1 MSIKT
6 LTADSEILKKNLLYS
21 SLTEFYDSI
30 SPEDMERFLDIIS
43 GKSKISLRIIDW
55 FVTNY
60 SKKKNIVYYI
70 NQESEV
76 EGSGA
81 GASEGKKKGSNKK
94 KRVSPKARYQE
105 NAPDKVNNSTVQF
118 FVYLRYRSQLTSY
131 HKIKFDPFCR
141 NDRIINWGPNGDI
154 TTTLAQLNFFKWAIE
169 NRVLDYIEGHLKEIE
184 LDMNTNIRPGKDKK
198 KGSGKKKTVKAS
210 NATAKTGDEEGCG
223 SVGAAVGGGGG
234 GGGGSGSGTVSG
246 TVSKKKRRELST
258 NATKTI
264 NKHKFTVVLDF
275 D

>member
-6 LTADSEILKKNLLYS
+6 LSADSEILKKNLLYS
-21 SLTEFYDSI
+21 SLTKFYDSI
-30 SPEDMERFLDIIS
+30 SPEDMERFLDIIN

-70 NQESEV
+70 SQEGEGDGEEV
-76 EGSGA
+76 PGA
-81 GASEGKKKGSNKK
+81 GDGKKKGSNKK

-105 NAPDKVNNSTVQF
+105 NAPEKVNNSTVQF

-141 NDRIINWGPNGDI
+141 NDRIVHWGPNGDI

-184 LDMNTNIRPGKDKK
+184 VDMNTNIRPGKDKK
-198 KGSGKKKTVKAS
+198 KGSGKKKTVKATANT
-210 NATAKTGDEEGCG
+210 NAAATPKTGEEE
-223 SVGAAVGGGGG
+223 SSSSAATVG
-234 GGGGSGSGTVSG
+234 G

>member
-6 LTADSEILKKNLLYS
+6 LSADSEILKKNLLYS
-21 SLTEFYDSI
+21 SLTEFYSGI
-30 SPEDMERFLDIIS
+30 PEEDMERFLDIIS

-70 NQESEV
+70 NQ
-76 EGSGA
+76 GA
-81 GASEGKKKGSNKK
+81 GNSASATGKKGSNKR
-94 KRVSPKARYQE
+94 KRLSPKARYQE

-141 NDRIINWGPNGDI
+141 NDRIVNWGPNGDI

-169 NRVLDYIEGHLKEIE
+169 NRVLDYISAHLKEIE
-184 LDMNTNIRPGKDKK
+184 LDMNTNIRPGKEKK
-198 KGSGKKKTVKAS
+198 KGSGKKKTVKAPK
-210 NATAKTGDEEGCG
+210 A
-223 SVGAAVGGGGG
+223 GGGTETDTVNADETSGSG
-234 GGGGSGSGTVSG
+234 SGSGGSGSSVSSSSS
-246 TVSKKKRRELST
+246 VSKKKRRELST

>member
-6 LTADSEILKKNLLYS
+6 LSADSEILKKNLLYS

-70 NQESEV
+70 NQDEETNTS
-76 EGSGA
+76 S
-81 GASEGKKKGSNKK
+81 SKKGSNKK
-94 KRVSPKARYQE
+94 KRISPKARYQE
-105 NAPDKVNNSTVQF
+105 NAPDKVNNSTIQF

-141 NDRIINWGPNGDI
+141 NDRIINWGSNKDI

-169 NRVLDYIEGHLKEIE
+169 NRVLDYIQGHLKEIE
-184 LDMNTNIRPGKDKK
+184 LDMNTNIRPNKDKK
-198 KGSGKKKTVKAS
+198 KSSGKKKTVKAPKAS
-210 NATAKTGDEEGCG
+210 A
-223 SVGAAVGGGGG
+223 SGGGNASEDESSNSNGNG
-234 GGGGSGSGTVSG
+234 LGSG

>member
-6 LTADSEILKKNLLYS
+6 LSADSEILKKNLLYS
-21 SLTEFYDSI
+21 SLTEFYSGI
-30 SPEDMERFLDIIS
+30 PEEDMERFLDIIT

-70 NQESEV
+70 NQGTGTS
-76 EGSGA
+76 
-81 GASEGKKKGSNKK
+81 ASASATGKKGSNKR
-94 KRVSPKARYQE
+94 KRLSPKARYQE
-105 NAPDKVNNSTVQF
+105 NAPEKVNNSTVQF

-141 NDRIINWGPNGDI
+141 NDRIVNWGPNGDI

-169 NRVLDYIEGHLKEIE
+169 NRVLDYISAHLKEIE
-184 LDMNTNIRPGKDKK
+184 IDMNTNIRPGKDKK
-198 KGSGKKKTVKAS
+198 KGSGKKKTVKAPK
-210 NATAKTGDEEGCG
+210 A
-223 SVGAAVGGGGG
+223 GGGTETDTVNTDETSGSG
-234 GGGGSGSGTVSG
+234 SAGGGS
-246 TVSKKKRRELST
+246 VSKKKRRELST

>member
-70 NQESEV
+70 SQDG
-76 EGSGA
+76 EGDEGPDGA
-81 GASEGKKKGSNKK
+81 SSASEGKKKGSSKK

-141 NDRIINWGPNGDI
+141 NDRIVKWGPNADI

-169 NRVLDYIEGHLKEIE
+169 NRVLDYIEEHLKEIE

-198 KGSGKKKTVKAS
+198 KSSGKKKTVKAS
-210 NATAKTGDEEGCG
+210 TSASTSKMGDEEGAG
-223 SVGAAVGGGGG
+223 SATAGG
-234 GGGGSGSGTVSG
+234 G

>member
-6 LTADSEILKKNLLYS
+6 LAADSEVLKKNLLYS
-21 SLTEFYDSI
+21 SLTKFYNSI
-30 SPEDMERFLDIIS
+30 AKEDIELFLDIIS

-70 NQESEV
+70 NNDGESKL
-76 EGSGA
+76 GSK
-81 GASEGKKKGSNKK
+81 GKNGSLKK
-94 KRVSPKARYQE
+94 KRFSPKSKFQE
-105 NAPDKVNNSTVQF
+105 NAPERVNSSTTQF
-118 FVYLRYRSQLTSY
+118 FVYLKYRAQLTSY

-141 NDRIINWGPNGDI
+141 NDRIVNWGPNGDI

-169 NRVLDYIEGHLKEIE
+169 NRVLEYIQNHLKEIE
-184 LDMNTNIRPGKDKK
+184 VDMNTNIRPNKDKDK
-198 KGSGKKKTVKAS
+198 TKTKTKKKKNVVS
-210 NATAKTGDEEGCG
+210 GGHLSGDEKSDSEETG
-223 SVGAAVGGGGG
+223 S
-234 GGGGSGSGTVSG
+234 SISSTN
-246 TVSKKKRRELST
+246 SKRKRRELSN

-264 NKHKFTVVLDF
+264 NKHTFNITLDF

>member
-30 SPEDMERFLDIIS
+30 SSEDLQRFIDIIS
-43 GKSKISLRIIDW
+43 GNSKISLRIIDW

-70 NQESEV
+70 NQDEDANTTPS
-76 EGSGA
+76 
-81 GASEGKKKGSNKK
+81 KRGSNKK
-94 KRVSPKARYQE
+94 KRISPKARYQE
-105 NAPDKVNNSTVQF
+105 NAPDKVNNSTIQF

-141 NDRIINWGPNGDI
+141 NDRIINWGPNKDI

-184 LDMNTNIRPGKDKK
+184 VDMNTNIRPSKDKK
-198 KGSGKKKTVKAS
+198 KSSGKKKTVKAPKVS
-210 NATAKTGDEEGCG
+210 A
-223 SVGAAVGGGGG
+223 SGGGNGNLSEDESSSGTGG
-234 GGGGSGSGTVSG
+234 GTGG
-246 TVSKKKRRELST
+246 VSKKKRRELST

>member
-6 LTADSEILKKNLLYS
+6 LSADSEILKKNLLYS
-21 SLTEFYDSI
+21 SLSEFYEGI
-30 SPEDMERFLDIIS
+30 SDEDMERFLDIIS

-70 NQESEV
+70 NQGN
-76 EGSGA
+76 EGNTSG
-81 GASEGKKKGSNKK
+81 SKKGSNKR
-94 KRVSPKARYQE
+94 KRVSLKARYQE
-105 NAPDKVNNSTVQF
+105 NAPDKVNNSTIQF

-141 NDRIINWGPNGDI
+141 NDRIVNWGPNRDI

-169 NRVLDYIEGHLKEIE
+169 NRVLDYISAHLKDIEI
-184 LDMNTNIRPGKDKK
+184 DMNTNIRPTKEKK
-198 KGSGKKKTVKAS
+198 KSSGKKKTVKA
-210 NATAKTGDEEGCG
+210 NKTGG
-223 SVGAAVGGGGG
+223 SVDTSGNASGDEGNSGGGGG
-234 GGGGSGSGTVSG
+234 ASGTSG
-246 TVSKKKRRELST
+246 ASGASVTASKKKRRELST

>member
-70 NQESEV
+70 SQESEG
-76 EGSGA
+76 EGGGA

-223 SVGAAVGGGGG
+223 GVGAAVGGG
-234 GGGGSGSGTVSG
+234 SGSGSG

>member
-6 LTADSEILKKNLLYS
+6 LSADSEILKKNLLYS
-21 SLTEFYDSI
+21 SLTEFYSGI
-30 SPEDMERFLDIIS
+30 PEEDMERFLDIIT

-70 NQESEV
+70 NQGTGTS
-76 EGSGA
+76 
-81 GASEGKKKGSNKK
+81 ASASATGKKGSNKR
-94 KRVSPKARYQE
+94 KRLSPKARYQE

-141 NDRIINWGPNGDI
+141 NDRIVNWGPNGDI

-169 NRVLDYIEGHLKEIE
+169 NRVLDYISAHLKEIE
-184 LDMNTNIRPGKDKK
+184 IDMNTNIRPGKDKK
-198 KGSGKKKTVKAS
+198 KGSGKKKTVKAPK
-210 NATAKTGDEEGCG
+210 A
-223 SVGAAVGGGGG
+223 GGGTEIDTVSADESNSGG
-234 GGGGSGSGTVSG
+234 GAGGGS
-246 TVSKKKRRELST
+246 VSKKKRRELST

>member
-6 LTADSEILKKNLLYS
+6 LSADSEILKKNLLYS
-21 SLTEFYDSI
+21 SLTEFYSGI
-30 SPEDMERFLDIIS
+30 PEEDMERFLDIIT

-70 NQESEV
+70 NQGN
-76 EGSGA
+76 GSGSTA
-81 GASEGKKKGSNKK
+81 GTSATGKKGSNKR
-94 KRVSPKARYQE
+94 KRLSPKARYQE

-141 NDRIINWGPNGDI
+141 NDRIVNWGPNGDI

-169 NRVLDYIEGHLKEIE
+169 NRVLDYIKAHLKEIE
-184 LDMNTNIRPGKDKK
+184 IDMNTNIRPGKEKK

-210 NATAKTGDEEGCG
+210 KTGGGTGASGGAENELTSVNIDNPGTATTTPPG
-223 SVGAAVGGGGG
+223 SA
-234 GGGGSGSGTVSG
+234 S
-246 TVSKKKRRELST
+246 VSKKKRRELST

>member
-6 LTADSEILKKNLLYS
+6 LSADSEILKKNLLYS
-21 SLTEFYDSI
+21 SLTEFYSGIPD
-30 SPEDMERFLDIIS
+30 EDMERFLDIIT

-70 NQESEV
+70 NQ
-76 EGSGA
+76 GA
-81 GASEGKKKGSNKK
+81 GNSVSATGKKGSNKR
-94 KRVSPKARYQE
+94 KRLSPKARYQE

-141 NDRIINWGPNGDI
+141 NDRIVNWGPNGDI

-169 NRVLDYIEGHLKEIE
+169 NRVLDYIFAHLKEIE
-184 LDMNTNIRPGKDKK
+184 LDMNTNIRPTKEKK
-198 KGSGKKKTVKAS
+198 KASGKKKTVKTS
-210 NATAKTGDEEGCG
+210 KTGGG
-223 SVGAAVGGGGG
+223 SAASDSETT
-234 GGGGSGSGTVSG
+234 GGGGSGGGADDSVSVTTVSSI
-246 TVSKKKRRELST
+246 SKKKRRELST

>member
-6 LTADSEILKKNLLYS
+6 LAADSEILKKNLLYS
-21 SLTEFYDSI
+21 SLSEFYSGIPD
-30 SPEDMERFLDIIS
+30 EDMERFLDIIN

-70 NQESEV
+70 NQ
-76 EGSGA
+76 GSGSN
-81 GASEGKKKGSNKK
+81 GKKGSNKK

-105 NAPDKVNNSTVQF
+105 NAPDKVTNSTIQF

-141 NDRIINWGPNGDI
+141 NDRIVNWGPNGDI

-169 NRVLDYIEGHLKEIE
+169 NRVLDYISAHLKEIE
-184 LDMNTNIRPGKDKK
+184 VDMNTNIRPGKEKK
-198 KGSGKKKTVKAS
+198 KSSGKKKTVKANKS
-210 NATAKTGDEEGCG
+210 
-223 SVGAAVGGGGG
+223 GGGEA
-234 GGGGSGSGTVSG
+234 SGNEEICPSPVSA
-246 TVSKKKRRELST
+246 SKKKRRELST

-264 NKHKFTVVLDF
+264 NKHKFKVVLDF

>member
-6 LTADSEILKKNLLYS
+6 LSADSEILKKNLLYS
-21 SLTEFYDSI
+21 SLTKFYDSI
-30 SPEDMERFLDIIS
+30 SPEDMERFLDIIN

-70 NQESEV
+70 SQEGEGDGEEV
-76 EGSGA
+76 SGA
-81 GASEGKKKGSNKK
+81 GDGKKKGSNKK

-105 NAPDKVNNSTVQF
+105 NAPEKVNNSTVQF

-141 NDRIINWGPNGDI
+141 NDRIVHWGPNGDI

-184 LDMNTNIRPGKDKK
+184 VDMNTNIRPGKEKK
-198 KGSGKKKTVKAS
+198 KGSGKKKTVKATAA
-210 NATAKTGDEEGCG
+210 ATATPKTGEEE
-223 SVGAAVGGGGG
+223 SSSSAATVG
-234 GGGGSGSGTVSG
+234 G
-246 TVSKKKRRELST
+246 TVSKKKRRELSN

>member
-6 LTADSEILKKNLLYS
+6 LAADSEVLKKNLLYS
-21 SLTEFYDSI
+21 SLTKFYNSI
-30 SPEDMERFLDIIS
+30 SKEDMNLFLDIIS

-70 NQESEV
+70 NNSDV
-76 EGSGA
+76 SAKPLTGKNGSL
-81 GASEGKKKGSNKK
+81 KK
-94 KRVSPKARYQE
+94 KRFSPKSRFQE
-105 NAPDKVNNSTVQF
+105 NAPERVNSSTMQF

-141 NDRIINWGPNGDI
+141 NDRIVNWGPNGDI
-154 TTTLAQLNFFKWAIE
+154 TTTLAQLNFFKWALE
-169 NRVLDYIEGHLKEIE
+169 NRVLEYIQKHLKEIE
-184 LDMNTNIRPGKDKK
+184 IDMNTNIRPNKDKDK
-198 KGSGKKKTVKAS
+198 VKTKTKTKKKK
-210 NATAKTGDEEGCG
+210 N
-223 SVGAAVGGGGG
+223 VGGGGG
-234 GGGGSGSGTVSG
+234 GNMSGDEKSDSEETSISSSSSS
-246 TVSKKKRRELST
+246 TSSTISKRKRRELSN

-264 NKHKFTVVLDF
+264 NKHTFNITLDF

>member
-6 LTADSEILKKNLLYS
+6 LAADSEILKKNLLYS
-21 SLTEFYDSI
+21 SLTEFYSGIPD
-30 SPEDMERFLDIIS
+30 EDMERFLDIIN

-70 NQESEV
+70 NQ
-76 EGSGA
+76 GSGSN
-81 GASEGKKKGSNKK
+81 GKKGSNKK

-105 NAPDKVNNSTVQF
+105 NAPDKVTNSTIQF

-141 NDRIINWGPNGDI
+141 NDRIVNWGPTGDI

-169 NRVLDYIEGHLKEIE
+169 NRVLDYISAHLKEIE
-184 LDMNTNIRPGKDKK
+184 VDMNTNIRPGKEKK
-198 KGSGKKKTVKAS
+198 KSSGKKKTVKANKS
-210 NATAKTGDEEGCG
+210 
-223 SVGAAVGGGGG
+223 GGGEASGN
-234 GGGGSGSGTVSG
+234 GSGNGSGNEEIGPSPVSA
-246 TVSKKKRRELST
+246 SKKKRRELST

-264 NKHKFTVVLDF
+264 NKHKFKVVLDF